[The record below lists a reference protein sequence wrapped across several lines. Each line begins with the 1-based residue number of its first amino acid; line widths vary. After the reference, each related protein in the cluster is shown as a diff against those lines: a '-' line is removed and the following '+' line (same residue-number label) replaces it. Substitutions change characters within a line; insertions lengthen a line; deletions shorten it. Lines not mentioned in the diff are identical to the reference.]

1 MTQYFSLALLCVICY
16 SSISD
21 GFIISES
28 KKSTTM
34 ALNAGPLG
42 GFFQELDNFMDDAF
56 SRRLG
61 NGAAFYGKRKSS
73 FYGKNDKKADPSEDY
88 QGPTS
93 SGFFKWMEDEETG
106 RMIPVTRRKNK
117 NIERSPSYWDRVYAE
132 KKD

>member
-1 MTQYFSLALLCVICY
+1 MGVMGACSFMPQSSGRSHTQ
-16 SSISD
+16 
-21 GFIISES
+21 
-28 KKSTTM
+28 
-34 ALNAGPLG
+34 LNN
-42 GFFQELDNFMDDAF
+42 FFKELDNFIDDAF

-73 FYGKNDKKADPSEDY
+73 FYGKNDKNKKQSAKMADPSEDY